1 MKSAI
6 FCALVLSVAGQADQS
21 RPDPKTARVAV
32 IGGGIGGVT
41 TVMELIEAGFE
52 DITLFEKSN
61 DMVSSTS
68 SMIAVRCCPFPDPR
82 AGCAPTVYVCVFC
95 PEDVSLVSPYLTPFL
110 PHDCTLYPMSPCRL
124 R

>member
-1 MKSAI
+1 MKEYAI

-41 TVMELIEAGFE
+41 TVMELIEAGFQ

-68 SMIAVRCCPFPDPR
+68 SMIAVRCCPFPDPC
-82 AGCAPTVYVCVFC
+82 AGCARTVCVCVFC
-95 PEDVSLVSPYLTPFL
+95 PEDMSLVFRILHFL

-124 R
+124 P